1 MNTPAESLDRWRQM
15 RFGMFIHWGPVSL
28 KGTEIGW
35 SRGAQVPQEE
45 YDQLYKQF
53 NPTLF
58 NADEW
63 VSLAKAA
70 GMKYLVITSK
80 HHDGF
85 CLWDSKYTD
94 YNIMATPFGRDVLA
108 ELSEA
113 CRRQD
118 VMFCVYYSILD
129 WWHPDYPM
137 GSPGGRTEKPN
148 PNMPRYFEYVKN
160 QTREIIERYGP
171 LGVLWFDG
179 GWEKPWTPDYARELY
194 RYLREIQPDLLINN
208 RIGGGYGDFVT
219 PEQKV
224 GEFNRERPWETC
236 MTLGRQWSWKPNDEI
251 KTLEQCIRTLLHVT
265 GGDGNFLFN
274 VGPMPDGRIEP
285 RQARRLEEMGD
296 WLKRYGD
303 GVYGTRGGPFKP
315 GGWGASTCRD
325 DRIYLFIMGWP
336 DEGPLHL
343 PPIDRR
349 IISIRTRTAGEADVQ
364 QTDEGITVQMAEADR
379 DPIVTVI
386 ELVIDGE
393 AFEIEPV

>member
-1 MNTPAESLDRWRQM
+1 M

-53 NPTLF
+53 NPTRF

-63 VSLAKAA
+63 VSLAKTA

-85 CLWDSKYTD
+85 CLWDSRYTD

-113 CRRQD
+113 CRRQG
-118 VMFCVYYSILD
+118 VMFCVYYSIPD
-129 WWHPDYPM
+129 WWHPDYPK

-160 QTREIIERYGP
+160 QTRELIDKYGP

-179 GWEKPWTPDYARELY
+179 GWKEPDYARELY
-194 RYLREIQPDLLINN
+194 RYLKGIQPDLLINN
-208 RIGGGYGDFVT
+208 RIGCGYGDFVT

-251 KTLEQCIRTLLHVT
+251 KSLEQCIRTLLHVV

-285 RQARRLEEMGD
+285 RQAQRLREMGD

-315 GGWGASTCRD
+315 GGWGVSTCKG
-325 DRIYLFIMGWP
+325 DRIYLFIMEWP
-336 DEGPLHL
+336 DEEPLYL
-343 PPIDRR
+343 PPIDRE
-349 IISIRTRTAGEADVQ
+349 IISVRTRTGGEADVR
-364 QTDEGITVQMAEADR
+364 QTDEGIMVQMAEVDR
-379 DPIVTVI
+379 DSIATVI
-386 ELVIDGE
+386 ELTIEGD
-393 AFEIEPV
+393 ALEIEPV